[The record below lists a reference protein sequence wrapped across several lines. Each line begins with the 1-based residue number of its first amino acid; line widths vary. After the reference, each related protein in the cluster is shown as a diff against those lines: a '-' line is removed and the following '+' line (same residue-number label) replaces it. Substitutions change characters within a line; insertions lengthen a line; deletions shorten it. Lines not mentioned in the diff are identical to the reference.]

1 MFSARIRPEV
11 GQILPFKATT
21 TLAIAMVGESV
32 QAGFPSPAEDFI
44 EGTLDLNELLVQ
56 RPAATFMVRVS
67 GLSMVKAGLEPGDI
81 LVVDKSEEVVHEDIV
96 IAVVDG
102 DLTVKRFSSV
112 AGRISLVAENDDFD
126 DIHFMD
132 GSELVVW
139 GVVRSCI
146 KRFKT

>member
-1 MFSARIRPEV
+1 MFSAQIRPEV

-21 TLAIAMVGESV
+21 MLAIPLVGECV

-44 EGTLDLNELLVQ
+44 EGTLDINELLVQ

-67 GLSMVKAGLEPGDI
+67 GLSMVKAGIEPGDI
-81 LVVDKSEEVVHEDIV
+81 LVVDKSEEVAHEDIV
-96 IAVVDG
+96 I
-102 DLTVKRFSSV
+102 
-112 AGRISLVAENDDFD
+112 AENDDFD
-126 DIHFMD
+126 DIHFVD